1 MQLVVSGV
9 NTFQFAMQLRLFR
22 HFVPVSV
29 VLLVSSD
36 ALMIT
41 GAFYQLLSA
50 SEIGSPIVLG
60 ASGFTAQFSAGL
72 SFAAVTAMV
81 SVGLYG
87 QPSFLDFRLLLSK
100 IAVASLL
107 VLMLI
112 SLSATYWREGLD
124 QLPDFANFPLKAT
137 LIWLVCVSVTRG
149 TFWVTLGR
157 GLLTRRILVLGNG
170 TQAARIQ
177 SWSIPGKMNI
187 LCRSPLSKR
196 QAKARIC
203 GPTLSTGAWPSLMN
217 SWNWGVV
224 LGRAKLWLQLM
235 TDATCPS
242 ANCCIA
248 SLPE

>member
-1 MQLVVSGV
+1 
-9 NTFQFAMQLRLFR
+9 MQLRLFR

-36 ALMIT
+36 ALLIT

-81 SVGLYG
+81 WVGLYG

-112 SLSATYWREGLD
+112 SLSATYWR
-124 QLPDFANFPLKAT
+124 
-137 LIWLVCVSVTRG
+137 
-149 TFWVTLGR
+149 
-157 GLLTRRILVLGNG
+157 
-170 TQAARIQ
+170 
-177 SWSIPGKMNI
+177 
-187 LCRSPLSKR
+187 
-196 QAKARIC
+196 
-203 GPTLSTGAWPSLMN
+203 
-217 SWNWGVV
+217 
-224 LGRAKLWLQLM
+224 
-235 TDATCPS
+235 
-242 ANCCIA
+242 
-248 SLPE
+248 